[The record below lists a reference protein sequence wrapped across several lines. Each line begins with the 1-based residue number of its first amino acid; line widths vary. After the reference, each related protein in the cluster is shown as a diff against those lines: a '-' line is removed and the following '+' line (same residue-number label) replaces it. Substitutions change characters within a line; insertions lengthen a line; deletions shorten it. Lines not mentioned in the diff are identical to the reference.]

1 MMGYGYTMMGAWPGM
16 VIIPVI
22 LITAAIYLIYK
33 QEEINNLKVCRVKD
47 NSLNILNERF
57 ARGEITEEEYFC
69 IIKNTYKKIK

>member
-16 VIIPVI
+16 IIIPVI

-33 QEEINNLKVCRVKD
+33 QEEVNNLKVCRVKD

-57 ARGEITEEEYFC
+57 ARGEITEEEYFGV
-69 IIKNTYKKIK
+69 IKNTYKKIK